1 MPRAAE
7 RIFAMAE
14 EDAKH
19 RQQLENNALNF
30 AANETRRGQYF
41 GLTIALAGLITSI
54 MALYFG
60 SEAVAGVIGGT
71 TVVGLVTVFVTGRV
85 IREKNDGGTK

>member
-1 MPRAAE
+1 
-7 RIFAMAE
+7 MAE

-30 AANETRRGQYF
+30 ATNERRRGQYF

-54 MALYFG
+54 IALYFG
-60 SEAVAGVIGGT
+60 SEVVAGVIGGT

-85 IREKNDGGTK
+85 IREK